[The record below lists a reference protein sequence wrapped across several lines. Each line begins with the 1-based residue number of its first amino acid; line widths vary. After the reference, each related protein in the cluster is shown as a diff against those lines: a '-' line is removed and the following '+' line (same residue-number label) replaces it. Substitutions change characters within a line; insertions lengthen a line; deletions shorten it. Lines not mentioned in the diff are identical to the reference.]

1 MSRRNCASCRYYERS
16 SIARMGWCRHPEL
29 YSEHHNHLVSADDL
43 DCDRGIGDF
52 WESRDAEN
60 PTGSGDNNAVGERQ
74 HVISITPA
82 GSPVFPVSGSS
93 GFNDDPPPPVPGG
106 SGGPSWGN
114 GDRDLNYYEEE
125 RYWTDYIRII
135 APIVGVIV
143 LVIILWFWI
152 ANFLGDDGDDDDTAA
167 GTSTLNVPTLTSTD
181 QQTPEPGTT
190 QSPPG
195 VQPSATTPGDG
206 TAPAGTSPTP
216 DATAPDGG
224 NGATDIYL
232 GATVQVANTDGTGL
246 NIRSDPSTSGEV
258 LSVFLDGTQV
268 QVIDGPVEAEGFVWW
283 QITGNEVEA
292 GWTVSDYLIVV
303 E

>member
-1 MSRRNCASCRYYERS
+1 MGRRNCASCRFYERS

-29 YSEHHNHLVSADDL
+29 YAEHHNHLVSADDL
-43 DCDRGIGDF
+43 DCDRGTGDF
-52 WESRDAEN
+52 WVAREADNAADR
-60 PTGSGDNNAVGERQ
+60 GSVGAGQ
-74 HVISITPA
+74 LVISVTPA

-93 GFNDDPPPPVPGG
+93 GFSDDPPPPVPGG

-143 LVIILWFWI
+143 LVIFLWFWI
-152 ANFLGDDGDDDDTAA
+152 ASFLGDDEDPDDAAA
-167 GTSTLNVPTLTSTD
+167 GTTTLNATTLTSVESE
-181 QQTPEPGTT
+181 TPPADGTPT
-190 QSPPG
+190 SSAG
-195 VQPSATTPGDG
+195 LPSATLPGGPTLPPGTPSSV
-206 TAPAGTSPTP
+206 APTT
-216 DATAPDGG
+216 DGG
-224 NGATDIYL
+224 NGGPTAIYL
-232 GATVQVANTDGTGL
+232 GATVEIANTDGTGV
-246 NIRSDPSTSGEV
+246 NVRGDASTTSDV

-283 QITGNEVEA
+283 QVTGNEVAA
-292 GWTVSDYLIVV
+292 GWIVSDYLIVI